1 MQLLQEFRIPVPDVI
16 YPFEG
21 STFLQDFGSL
31 QLDLSASIET
41 KHYAVSTDKYSFLSH
56 MIRSSAS
63 SKFPNA
69 RLSRSDISP
78 VANLIDASNG
88 FTITVHLYWYS
99 SLLTYSKENWFKLRD
114 NGTIFVFQ
122 KDMKRFIV
130 KDYPDGLLFRYVQYN
145 IAFYC
150 SARTR
155 WPLVSVFRLIVTGQ

>member
-1 MQLLQEFRIPVPDVI
+1 
-16 YPFEG
+16 
-21 STFLQDFGSL
+21 
-31 QLDLSASIET
+31 
-41 KHYAVSTDKYSFLSH
+41 

-145 IAFYC
+145 IAFC
-150 SARTR
+150 WSARSR
-155 WPLVSVFRLIVTGQ
+155 WPLVSVFRLFVTGQ